1 MPVHMMAAAGLIA
14 ARVGTLGIQY
24 RCSLE
29 NEFTDRSAYGM
40 LDG

>member
-1 MPVHMMAAAGLIA
+1 MDAVDLIA

-29 NEFTDRSAYGM
+29 NEFTD
-40 LDG
+40 